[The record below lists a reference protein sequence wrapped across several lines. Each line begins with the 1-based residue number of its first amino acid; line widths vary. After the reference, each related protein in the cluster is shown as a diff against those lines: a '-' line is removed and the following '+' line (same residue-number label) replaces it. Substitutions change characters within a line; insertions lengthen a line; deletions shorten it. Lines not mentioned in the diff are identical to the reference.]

1 MYMLTRRPGLGGTS
15 LMNANVFL
23 EANHDALRMKA
34 WPKEIRQ
41 DPACLEPCK
50 CTRQDGKE

>member
-1 MYMLTRRPGLGGTS
+1 MLTQCQGLGGTS

-34 WPKEIRQ
+34 WPEEIRN
-41 DPACLEPCK
+41 DPHCLKPCEYS
-50 CTRQDGKE
+50 C